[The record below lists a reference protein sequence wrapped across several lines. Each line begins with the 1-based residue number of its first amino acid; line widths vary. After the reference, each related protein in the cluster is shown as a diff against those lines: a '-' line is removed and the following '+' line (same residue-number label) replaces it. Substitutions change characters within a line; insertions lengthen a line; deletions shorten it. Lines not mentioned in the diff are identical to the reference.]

1 MRCQTELLGTRGQR
15 PCVNALG
22 SRVRE
27 NLDLRWTHAC
37 TGRSVLG
44 GRFAGWYLVAVSVPD
59 FWGSNPS
66 GVGLW
71 WRVSSIGLCG
81 CRGHPPNSG
90 WNNSTAATTQRA
102 RNPGVVAQPEKFLCD
117 IPSKMIGSRGQI
129 DKKISHSTGPLS
141 PGPGAGSPPER
152 FHKFFFFFF
161 IGRRGEE

>member
-1 MRCQTELLGTRGQR
+1 MRWVVVSAKTSTCVGLMPAQVEACWVVGLLAGIWSPLVCQTSGVRT
-15 PCVNALG
+15 PLG
-22 SRVRE
+22 SV
-27 NLDLRWTHAC
+27 
-37 TGRSVLG
+37 
-44 GRFAGWYLVAVSVPD
+44 
-59 FWGSNPS
+59 
-66 GVGLW
+66 W

-102 RNPGVVAQPEKFLCD
+102 RNPGVVGQPEKFLCD